1 MENTSDVP
9 QVSMANTKKE
19 LLEAYEAARNA
30 LKAKEKDLLD
40 AEKARKILEKKA
52 AMATADEQAAQDPVR
67 RIHDLRSALGRE
79 LTDLA
84 ERLEEEIN
92 TYRKIQTAVTEK
104 NEELKTL
111 YGVETAASDLA
122 ALIEAQQA
130 RKEQFEAEM
139 AQRKAEI
146 EENIQQQKSQWKK
159 EHELQKEIM
168 AEQTQQLKKQRQRE
182 KEEFEYTFAR
192 EQEQRKNA
200 LNDEL
205 AAVEKEIQQKREQ
218 FEKEI
223 QERQTALEAG
233 EADLSKRQADYERL
247 EKEVQGFPSQLKSQV
262 QAAIEET
269 TQRLTND
276 FEKAEALLKA
286 TMHGEKNVLL
296 SKIEALE
303 KLVERQNIQIEQL
316 SQKQEL
322 AYQKVQDIANRAV
335 DAHRREV
342 INFPY
347 SNTGPKVQGDRSEG

>member
-1 MENTSDVP
+1 MDNSSEIPN
-9 QVSMANTKKE
+9 VSMANTKKE
-19 LLEAYEAARNA
+19 LLDAYESAKKA

-40 AEKARKILEKKA
+40 AEKARKSLEKKA
-52 AMATADEQAAQDPVR
+52 ALATADAQAAQDPVR
-67 RIHDLRSALGRE
+67 RIYELRSALGRE

-84 ERLEEEIN
+84 ERLEEEIS
-92 TYRKIQTAVTEK
+92 TYRKIQFAVTEK

-122 ALIEAQQA
+122 ALIEAQQT
-130 RKEQFEAEM
+130 RNVHFEEEM
-139 AQRKAEI
+139 ARRKAEL
-146 EENIQQQKSQWKK
+146 EESLQQQQAQLKK
-159 EHELQKEIM
+159 EQEQQKQIA
-168 AEQTQQLKKQRQRE
+168 AEQAQQLKKQRERE
-182 KEEFEYTFAR
+182 KEEFEYNFAR

-205 AAVEKEIQQKREQ
+205 ESTKREIQQKREL

-223 QERQTALEAG
+223 QERQATLEAG
-233 EADLSKRQADYERL
+233 ESELARRQAEYERL
-247 EKEVQGFPSQLKSQV
+247 EKEVQSFPVQVKSQV
-262 QAAIEET
+262 QAAIDET
-269 TQRLTND
+269 TKVLSMD
-276 FEKAEALLKA
+276 YEKKEALLKA
-286 TMHGEKNVLL
+286 TLQGEKNVLV

-303 KLVERQNIQIEQL
+303 KLVERQNTQIEQL

-347 SNTGPKVQGDRSEG
+347 SPASPKAQSDRNES